1 MVDRLDYVRRRY
13 IHLVPAIPMIVF
25 FVAFFIYPLFEML
38 KISLWKSLAFGEIE
52 KILTLENYVRFL
64 TDIFYLRVLWKS
76 FILGIAVTALTIPLG
91 FVLAYAL
98 WTSTG
103 LKRKILYFC
112 VLFPLFTNLVI
123 RLYGW
128 RIIFSPTGPI
138 NVTLQSWGIIDEPLR
153 MIFTFPA
160 VVVGLFSECAPYYV
174 LILFSVLTL
183 INRRYIDAAFDLGA
197 GPVRT
202 FFRVVWPLSLPGVIS
217 GGFLTFIWS
226 FGAFATP
233 TILGKPLHWTAAVH
247 AERQILSVR
256 DWPFGTAIGFMLLL
270 FVVVVL
276 FVQGRLI
283 PRVRTQRTEF

>member
-1 MVDRLDYVRRRY
+1 VNRSDYLRRRY
-13 IHLVPAIPMIVF
+13 VYLIPAVPVVVF

-38 KISLWKSLAFGEIE
+38 KISLWKSLPYGEFE
-52 KILTLENYVRFL
+52 EVLTLENYIRFL
-64 TDIFYLRVLWKS
+64 TDPFYLKVLWRS
-76 FILGIAVTALTIPLG
+76 FLLGIAVTAVTIPLG

-98 WTSTG
+98 WTSAG
-103 LKRKILYFC
+103 LKRKVLYFC
-112 VLFPLFTNLVI
+112 ILFPLFTNLVI

-128 RIIFSPTGPI
+128 RIIFSPTGPV
-138 NVTLQSWGIIDEPLR
+138 NVVLQNWGIIDKPLTL
-153 MIFTFPA
+153 IFTFPA

-183 INRRYIDAAFDLGA
+183 INRRYIDAATDLGA
-197 GPVRT
+197 GPMRT

-233 TILGKPLHWTAAVH
+233 TILGKPIHWTAAVH

-256 DWPFGTAIGFMLLL
+256 DWPFGTAIGFMLLVFIVIV
-270 FVVVVL
+270 FVI
-276 FVQGRLI
+276 QGRLV
-283 PRVRTQRTEF
+283 PKVRTQRTEV